1 MTKLYEF
8 FLVIWAAFGLVF
20 IITAISISRSFFSF
34 VLYGQIAAG
43 VAMVLFSFFTI
54 KAQKTRNKF
63 FMNVSYILALIPCV
77 LPVFWIVNYFYFN
90 HSNKDNKCITHG

>member
-1 MTKLYEF
+1 M
-8 FLVIWAAFGLVF
+8 FLSMNDIENARYVNEL
-20 IITAISISRSFFSF
+20 R
-34 VLYGQIAAG
+34 
-43 VAMVLFSFFTI
+43 
-54 KAQKTRNKF
+54 KKTRNKF